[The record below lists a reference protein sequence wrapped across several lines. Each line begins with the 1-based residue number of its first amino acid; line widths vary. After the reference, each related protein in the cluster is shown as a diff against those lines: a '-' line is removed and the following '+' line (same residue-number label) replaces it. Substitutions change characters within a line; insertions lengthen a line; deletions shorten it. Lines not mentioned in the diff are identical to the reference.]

1 MRWLK
6 QIRSQIA
13 RAIYLKYRPSK
24 CAKCINSFL
33 SAVKWAVK
41 VTKLLM
47 KLAFM
52 GLIYLVASL
61 MLFYIWYA
69 SMGFGWKVLL
79 VPLSMMAVIWWIRKS
94 FFAGVSYVTYAFVA
108 ILIASYDG
116 DYFLRK
122 TPDTSWEGHGYKF
135 RFEDIR
141 DGEKF
146 LKENYPPGSDVLTFL
161 VDMTSA
167 GARCYEDNDVAINK
181 PKGTR
186 RIYCEYTGAF
196 FSKSFMQEVF
206 ITAYILDGK
215 VAKMHHQ
222 RIKKNFIEPI

>member
-33 SAVKWAVK
+33 SAMKCAVK
-41 VTKLLM
+41 RIKLLM
-47 KLAFM
+47 KLAFKS
-52 GLIYLVASL
+52 LVYLVAGL

-146 LKENYPPGSDVLTFL
+146 LKESYPLGSDAIAFL
-161 VDMTSA
+161 LDMTAA
-167 GARCYEDNDVAINK
+167 GACCYEGRNIAANE
-181 PKGTR
+181 PKDTR
-186 RIYCEYTGAF
+186 KIYCEYTGAF
-196 FSKSFMQEVF
+196 FSKSFMQEIF
-206 ITAYILDGK
+206 ISAYMHNGK
-215 VAKMHHQ
+215 VTKIYHQ
-222 RIKKNFIEPI
+222 KIKKNFIEPI